1 MTMRDAQS
9 RLAQDVRDRHE
20 LPQLHRSGPAARAQP
35 VERQRTH
42 PSSRRKRRAA
52 AVRARHPFD
61 RDDGR
66 RRGAARACERDP
78 AGAEPRGIA
87 IPQAEAAGPGAARRA
102 GRSCA
107 RRVAGRA
114 GRVSRRAPGRRAG
127 DHHRHDEPALR
138 RAGRGGAR
146 PDDRQ
151 AAARRAAR
159 HAAPAHAAR
168 VGRAARHRR
177 RSGAAAAACAGR
189 RAERDARDR
198 PERARREGH
207 RLGSR
212 MLEQQPAGLHRGRA
226 RGSA

>member
-1 MTMRDAQS
+1 MRHAQS
-9 RLAQDVRDRHE
+9 RLAQHVRDRHE

-42 PSSRRKRRAA
+42 PSSRGERRPA
-52 AVRARHPFD
+52 AVRARYPFD

-87 IPQAEAAGPGAARRA
+87 VSQAEAQRAGAPWRAGRPRARRA
-102 GRSCA
+102 
-107 RRVAGRA
+107 AGRA
-114 GRVSRRAPGRRAG
+114 RRVSRRASGRRAG
-127 DHHRHDEPALR
+127 NHHRHDEPALR
-138 RAGRGGAR
+138 RAGRGRAR

-159 HAAPAHAAR
+159 HAALAHAAR
-168 VGRAARHRR
+168 MGRAARHRR
-177 RSGAAAAACAGR
+177 RSGAAAAARAGR

-198 PERARREGH
+198 PERARGEGI
-207 RLGSR
+207 GWEVVCSSSS
-212 MLEQQPAGLHRGRA
+212 QPGCIAAARA
-226 RGSA
+226 GSA